1 MKKLLKKETQ
11 VRIEKVIKKNLD
23 KLCLK
28 LKSYDNSCNSWMDK
42 KNERKVSEY
51 SPKTNNFYGGNIKVD
66 LFLSNYETKIDLKG
80 AAGVPSI

>member
-1 MKKLLKKETQ
+1 M
-11 VRIEKVIKKNLD
+11 IIHVIVG
-23 KLCLK
+23 
-28 LKSYDNSCNSWMDK
+28 WIK

>member
-1 MKKLLKKETQ
+1 
-11 VRIEKVIKKNLD
+11 
-23 KLCLK
+23 
-28 LKSYDNSCNSWMDK
+28 MDK
-42 KNERKVSEY
+42 KNERKVCEY